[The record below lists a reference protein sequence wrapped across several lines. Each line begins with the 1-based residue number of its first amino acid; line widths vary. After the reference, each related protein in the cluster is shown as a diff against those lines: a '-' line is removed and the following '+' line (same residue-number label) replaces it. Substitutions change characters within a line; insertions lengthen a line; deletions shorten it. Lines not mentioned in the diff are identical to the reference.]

1 MKQGI
6 IILFNLLLFLPNLW
20 GFEPNGEIVEGNSWT
35 QHFTQAWE
43 DNPASGY
50 IESVAKTIPFD
61 RMTITHLDDATATCK
76 FEVHTSTTI
85 PFDVTKVK
93 TQDGNIVNNPIDWI
107 EFSEGE
113 YYSVVIDNNST
124 NSKTWFAWFSIT
136 FTDAPPGKANRISF
150 LFETFYQGN
159 LVETWYCGYNIRDF
173 FKGGAVVPGW
183 NIYKIRNYIPPE
195 IQSSS
200 IVLHLDP
207 VYMKDNKP
215 MELSPF
221 DTWYDI
227 AGLDKVGNTSPQDG
241 DNAIMNDSKRQP
253 TFVSNWYQRP
263 NPSNT
268 YLPGVRF
275 TQDNNANR
283 YGYSDIMSIAYDN
296 ENGDIITS
304 TNDDKWNPQ
313 EDQTDKSLVVIFKPE
328 SPNGGPA
335 YWSDGRQV
343 LAEFGGPLSGF
354 NIYINGGKL
363 FFGMWNRFE
372 SRYASV
378 DLPTTMPNIL
388 MAHLEYNVDS
398 KKFRGMLY
406 FNSTRLISAPMDF
419 TGITKDVDKHGIGGA
434 CRTRFAD
441 YSIGS
446 TYSCEFNGVL
456 GDVMVYNNL
465 GDWQEV
471 YYNLNTRYATTFYY
485 PVSGSG
491 SPRQSDEW
499 NYYIH
504 NEAPEEAMQTEAYPN
519 PFATETSF
527 DLSLPEKDFVT
538 VSLYD
543 MQGKKVSDV
552 YSGML
557 SSGRNQI
564 TINSNGLVSGVY
576 LVRATGTNFSLNQK
590 VVLVK

>member
-1 MKQGI
+1 MKKGI
-6 IILFNLLLFLPNLW
+6 IILFNLLLFLPSLW
-20 GFEPNGEIVEGNSWT
+20 AFDPIGEIVEGNSWS
-35 QHFTQAWE
+35 QAFTQAWE

-50 IESVAKTIPFD
+50 IESVAKTHPFD
-61 RMTITHLDDATATCK
+61 RMTITKLEGINNFVVDINNNIK
-76 FEVHTSTTI
+76 
-85 PFDVTKVK
+85 PFQV
-93 TQDGNIVNNPIDWI
+93 
-107 EFSEGE
+107 
-113 YYSVVIDNNST
+113 T
-124 NSKTWFAWFSIT
+124 NSKILPSGTANDWGEPNPTEESETFAAVIDKNIGTQTWFTYFT
-136 FTDAPPGKANRISF
+136 LYFTDGGAGEPPKNISF
-150 LFETFYQGN
+150 LFQTYYQDN
-159 LVETWYCGYNIRDF
+159 LIETWYCGYNIRDF

-183 NIYKIRNYIPPE
+183 NIYKIRNYIPPG

-275 TQDNNANR
+275 TQDNNANK
-283 YGYSDIMSIAYDN
+283 YGYSDIMSIEYDN

-378 DLPTTMPNIL
+378 DLPTAMPNIL
-388 MAHLEYNVDS
+388 MAHLEYNADT

-406 FNSTRLISAPMDF
+406 YNSTRLISNLMDF
-419 TGITKDVDKHGIGGA
+419 KGITQDVDKLGIGGA

-499 NYYIH
+499 NYYIL